1 MFFYVSFQHFLR
13 TIFLI
18 NIKCFFFAKTSLKME
33 KKFWPLLATL
43 VPRNFFNPLVG
54 VQNWEGVRRKTSSV

>member
-1 MFFYVSFQHFLR
+1 ML
-13 TIFLI
+13 
-18 NIKCFFFAKTSLKME
+18 FFAKTSLKME